1 MNNIPSQIIEI
12 IKKIKNK
19 SFIQNESDNDF
30 IDALTQLTEEHIIKD
45 KEPVM
50 KEDENNTRE
59 YEPVMEQETN
69 TKEATNTKEQETNT
83 KEEDSVIKEEV
94 TNTKEED
101 SVIKEEVTNTKE
113 EDSVTREEVTN
124 TKEEETNTKEED
136 SVTKE
141 KEINIQTKEDQKIS
155 SIVINTFND
164 SLNLKEKPKKIKT
177 LCFSGGGVKGFAF
190 IGALEKL
197 LEKNIF
203 CLSDIKCYVGTS
215 IGSILSF
222 LLNLGWNIHEIK
234 DFTLNFNF
242 NKLTSEI
249 NSISFFQK
257 FGIQDG
263 DRLQLLFVKFLE
275 SKLNVKDI
283 TFEELYNKT
292 NKKLLIIGTNLTK
305 SEEVVFSYK
314 NTPKFSV
321 ILALRISVSVPIIFT
336 PVEYENEF
344 YVDGGIVNNFPLN
357 HCSKRSTFGFYIK
370 NSYDNQITSIK
381 NLMISVLGI
390 VADTI
395 SQKNVK
401 KYRKNIIE
409 ITNTEYSYT
418 KFDIDLEMKLKIIKM
433 GYDASIKFLNNY

>member
-19 SFIQNESDNDF
+19 SLIENDEELLN
-30 IDALTQLTEEHIIKD
+30 ALIEDTQLTEEHIIK
-45 KEPVM
+45 E
-50 KEDENNTRE
+50 ESNNT
-59 YEPVMEQETN
+59 EQEPIIKEEEPIIKQEDPEAKQEEPIIKQEYPDEKQEEKIITN
-69 TKEATNTKEQETNT
+69 VSHI
-83 KEEDSVIKEEV
+83 KEEDFD
-94 TNTKEED
+94 TK
-101 SVIKEEVTNTKE
+101 
-113 EDSVTREEVTN
+113 
-124 TKEEETNTKEED
+124 
-136 SVTKE
+136 
-141 KEINIQTKEDQKIS
+141 KEITIQTKEDQKIS

-164 SLNLKEKPKKIKT
+164 SLILKEKPKKKIKT

-190 IGALEKL
+190 VGALERL

-314 NTPKFSV
+314 NTPNFSV
-321 ILALRISVSVPIIFT
+321 ILALRISVSVPIVFT
-336 PVEYENEF
+336 PVEYEKEF
-344 YVDGGIVNNFPLN
+344 YVDGGVVNNFPLN

-370 NSYDNQITSIK
+370 NSYDNKITSIK
-381 NLMISVLGI
+381 NLMIAVLGI
-390 VADTI
+390 VGDTI
-395 SQKNVK
+395 SQKNIK
-401 KYRKNIIE
+401 KYKKNIIE
-409 ITNTEYSYT
+409 ITNTEYTYT
-418 KFDIDLEMKLKIIKM
+418 KFDIDLEMKLRIMKM
-433 GYDASIKFLNNY
+433 GYDASNKFLDNY

>member
-1 MNNIPSQIIEI
+1 MNNIPSRIIEI

-19 SFIQNESDNDF
+19 SFIENDSD
-30 IDALTQLTEEHIIKD
+30 EELI
-45 KEPVM
+45 
-50 KEDENNTRE
+50 N
-59 YEPVMEQETN
+59 
-69 TKEATNTKEQETNT
+69 
-83 KEEDSVIKEEV
+83 SVIEEV
-94 TNTKEED
+94 QLKDEEQNDMKQEVINVKQEETITKQEEIN
-101 SVIKEEVTNTKE
+101 VKQEEINIKQEETI
-113 EDSVTREEVTN
+113 
-124 TKEEETNTKEED
+124 TKEEETNVKREE
-136 SVTKE
+136 TNIK
-141 KEINIQTKEDQKIS
+141 KEINIQTKEDEKIS

-177 LCFSGGGVKGFAF
+177 LCFSGGGVKGIAF
-190 IGALEKL
+190 VGALDRL

-234 DFTLNFNF
+234 DFVLNFNF

-263 DRLQLLFVKFLE
+263 DRLQLLLVKFLE

-314 NTPKFSV
+314 NTPNFSV

-336 PVEYENEF
+336 PIEYENQF

-357 HCSKRSTFGFYIK
+357 HCSKKSTFGFYIK
-370 NSYDNQITSIK
+370 NSYDNKITSIK
-381 NLMISVLGI
+381 NLMIAVLGI

-395 SQKNVK
+395 SQKNIK
-401 KYRKNIIE
+401 KYKKNIIE
-409 ITNTEYSYT
+409 ITNTEYTYT
-418 KFDIDLEMKLKIIKM
+418 KFDIDLELKLKIMKM
-433 GYDASIKFLNNY
+433 GYDASNKFLDNY